1 MRVILIKDFENL
13 GKTGETI
20 EVKSGYARN
29 YLVPQGIA
37 LIANSAGLKKIQ
49 EQVRLKELRNKKALQ
64 KARELAEKLNSI
76 SLTVPVQVGEE
87 DRVFGAVTSQM
98 VADQLKEKGY
108 EIDKRHI
115 QLDEPIKA
123 LGIFEIPVKILQDVT
138 ATVKLWV
145 IKA

>member
-1 MRVILIKDFENL
+1 VRVILIKDFENL

-20 EVKSGYARN
+20 DVKSGYARN
-29 YLVPQGIA
+29 YLIPQGIA

-64 KARELAEKLNSI
+64 KAQELADKLSSL
-76 SLTVPVQVGEE
+76 SLTIPVQVGEE

-98 VADQLKEKGY
+98 VAEQLLEKGY

-115 QLDEPIKA
+115 MLEEPIKA

-138 ATVKLWV
+138 ATIKLWV

>member
-1 MRVILIKDFENL
+1 VRVILIKDHEKL
-13 GKTGETI
+13 GKTGDTV

-37 LIANSAGLKKIQ
+37 LIANSAGLKKLQ
-49 EQVRLKELRNKKALQ
+49 EQLRLKELRQNKTLQ
-64 KARELAEKLNSI
+64 KAREMADKLNSL
-76 SLTVPVQVGEE
+76 SLTIPVQVGEE

-98 VADQLKEKGY
+98 IADQLQEKGY
-108 EIDKRHI
+108 EIDKKHI

-123 LGIFEIPVKILQDVT
+123 LGIFEIPIKILQDVT

>member
-1 MRVILIKDFENL
+1 MRVILIKDHEKL
-13 GKTGETI
+13 GKTGDTV

-37 LIANSAGLKKIQ
+37 LIANSAGLKKLQ
-49 EQVRLKELRNKKALQ
+49 EQLRLKELRQNKTLQ
-64 KARELAEKLNSI
+64 KAREMADKLNSL
-76 SLTVPVQVGEE
+76 SLTIPVQVGEE

-98 VADQLKEKGY
+98 IADQLQEKGY
-108 EIDKRHI
+108 EIDKKHI

-123 LGIFEIPVKILQDVT
+123 LGIFEIPIKILQDVT

>member
-1 MRVILIKDFENL
+1 MRVILIKDHENL
-13 GKTGETI
+13 GKTGDTVD
-20 EVKSGYARN
+20 VKNGYARN

-37 LIANSAGLKKIQ
+37 LIANSVGLKKMQ
-49 EQVRLKELRNKKALQ
+49 EQLRLKELRNNKTLQ
-64 KARELAEKLNSI
+64 KAREIADKLNSL
-76 SLTVPVQVGEE
+76 SLTIPVQVGEE

-98 VADQLKEKGY
+98 IADQLQEKGY
-108 EIDKRHI
+108 EIDKKHI
-115 QLDEPIKA
+115 QLEEPIKA

>member
-1 MRVILIKDFENL
+1 VRVILIKDFENL
-13 GKTGETI
+13 GKTGDTI

-49 EQVRLKELRNKKALQ
+49 EQVRLKELRNKKTLQ

>member
-13 GKTGETI
+13 GKTGDTI
-20 EVKSGYARN
+20 DVKSGFARN

-37 LIANSAGLKKIQ
+37 LIANSSGLKKIQ
-49 EQVRLKELRNKKALQ
+49 EQVRLKELRHKKSLL
-64 KARELAEKLNSI
+64 KAQELADKLNSL
-76 SLTVPVQVGEE
+76 SLTIPVQVGEE

-98 VADQLKEKGY
+98 VAEQLLEKGY

-115 QLDEPIKA
+115 MLEEPIKA

-138 ATVKLWV
+138 ATIKLWV

>member
-1 MRVILIKDFENL
+1 VRVILIKDFENL
-13 GKTGETI
+13 GKTGDTI
-20 EVKSGYARN
+20 DVKSGFARN

-37 LIANSAGLKKIQ
+37 LIANSSGLKKIQ
-49 EQVRLKELRNKKALQ
+49 EQVRLKELRHKKSLL
-64 KARELAEKLNSI
+64 KAQELADKLNSL
-76 SLTVPVQVGEE
+76 SLTIPVQVGEE

-98 VADQLKEKGY
+98 VAEQLLEKGY

-115 QLDEPIKA
+115 MLEEPIKA

-138 ATVKLWV
+138 ATIKLWV

>member
-1 MRVILIKDFENL
+1 VRVILIKDHENL
-13 GKTGETI
+13 GKTGDTVD
-20 EVKSGYARN
+20 VKNGYARN

-37 LIANSAGLKKIQ
+37 LIANSVGLKKMQ
-49 EQVRLKELRNKKALQ
+49 EQLRLKELRNNKTLQ
-64 KARELAEKLNSI
+64 KAREIADKLNSL
-76 SLTVPVQVGEE
+76 SLTIPVQVGEE

-98 VADQLKEKGY
+98 IADQLQEKGY
-108 EIDKRHI
+108 EIDKKHI
-115 QLDEPIKA
+115 QLEEPIKA

>member
-13 GKTGETI
+13 GKTGDTI
-20 EVKSGYARN
+20 DVKSGFARN

-37 LIANSAGLKKIQ
+37 LIANSSGLKKIQ
-49 EQVRLKELRNKKALQ
+49 EQVRLKELRHKKSLQ
-64 KARELAEKLNSI
+64 KAQELADKLNSL
-76 SLTVPVQVGEE
+76 SLTIPVQVGEE

-98 VADQLKEKGY
+98 VAEQLLEKGY

-115 QLDEPIKA
+115 MLEEPIKA

-138 ATVKLWV
+138 ATIKLWV

>member
-13 GKTGETI
+13 GKTGDTI

-49 EQVRLKELRNKKALQ
+49 EHVRLKELRNKKALQ
-64 KARELAEKLNSI
+64 KAQELAEKLNSI

>member
-20 EVKSGYARN
+20 DVKSGYARN
-29 YLVPQGIA
+29 YLIPQGIA

-64 KARELAEKLNSI
+64 KAQELADKLSSL
-76 SLTVPVQVGEE
+76 SLTIPVQVGEE

-98 VADQLKEKGY
+98 IADQLHEKGY

-115 QLDEPIKA
+115 LLDEPIKA
-123 LGIFEIPVKILQDVT
+123 LGIFEIPVKLLPDVT

>member
-13 GKTGETI
+13 GKTGDTVD
-20 EVKSGYARN
+20 VKSGYVRN

-37 LIANSAGLKKIQ
+37 LVANSAGLKKIQ
-49 EQVRLKELRNKKALQ
+49 EQIRLKELRHKKALQ
-64 KARELAEKLNSI
+64 KSQEMAEKINSLSI
-76 SLTVPVQVGEE
+76 TVPVQVGEE
-87 DRVFGAVTSQM
+87 DRVFGAVTAQM
-98 VADQLKEKGY
+98 IADQLIEKGY

-115 QLDEPIKA
+115 LLDEPIKA
-123 LGIFEIPVKILQDVT
+123 LGIFEIPVKIHQEVT